1 MYTQLIKN
9 MTLQERYNAVVQDY
23 ITLFEVK
30 HDLNFEYWIGGNT
43 GELADFTGRIT
54 CNFTDIKRDIDEDVP
69 KEKFFEWHELCMH
82 RYYTGL
88 DTINYKS
95 FLMGYTT

>member
-1 MYTQLIKN
+1 

-30 HDLNFEYWIGGNT
+30 HDLNFEYWINRKV
-43 GELADFTGRIT
+43 GESAEFTGGIT
-54 CNFTDIKRDIDEDVP
+54 CNFTDIKRDIDEDVQ
-69 KEKFFEWHELCMH
+69 KDKFFEWHEQCIQRH
-82 RYYTGL
+82 YTGL

-95 FLMGYTT
+95 FLMGYTE